1 MEFPRLCA
9 PTVRDRSAV
18 WHDQV
23 MSNDN
28 STSRDRLSDDAV
40 RTWAAQHHPWAVG
53 TGSDRLLREFRFDG
67 FGDAMRFM
75 AKVAP
80 VADEL
85 DHHPIWEN
93 VYDRVSVEL
102 TTHDAGGVTE
112 LDLRLAEA
120 MNAAAHEVGTEN

>member
-1 MEFPRLCA
+1 M
-9 PTVRDRSAV
+9 
-18 WHDQV
+18 WHDQT

-28 STSRDRLSDDAV
+28 APSRDKLSEDAV
-40 RTWAAQHHPWAVG
+40 RKWASQHHPWSVG
-53 TGSDRLLREFRFDG
+53 TGANRLLREFRFAG

-80 VADEL
+80 TVEAL

-102 TTHDAGGVTE
+102 TTHDVDGVTE
-112 LDLRLAEA
+112 ADLRLAEA
-120 MNAAAHEVGTEN
+120 MNAAAHEVGIKR

>member
-1 MEFPRLCA
+1 
-9 PTVRDRSAV
+9 
-18 WHDQV
+18 

-28 STSRDRLSDDAV
+28 SPSHDKLSDDAI
-40 RTWAAQHHPWAVG
+40 RNWAAQHYPWSVG
-53 TGSDRLLREFRFDG
+53 TGSDRLLREFHFGG

-80 VADEL
+80 TADEM
-85 DHHPIWEN
+85 DHHPTWEN

-102 TTHDAGGVTE
+102 TTHDVDGVTE

-120 MNAAAHEVGTEN
+120 MNAAAHEVGTKG